1 MEKFVLGKKLRRLR
15 VKNCLTVSTLSEL
28 LMSHNILATE
38 RTIYRWEQDISIPDL
53 NTLKILSI
61 IYNVNLPSIFDNQN
75 SNRLSLTKDEIK
87 FIKMFRDNKTFYN
100 IVLLLTK

>member
-1 MEKFVLGKKLRRLR
+1 MNKFVLGKKLRRLR
-15 VKNCLTVSTLSEL
+15 IKNSLTVSTLSEIL
-28 LMSHNILATE
+28 SSHNILANE

-61 IYNVNLPSIFDNQN
+61 IYNVNLSSIFEKQN
-75 SNRLSLTKDEIK
+75 SKRVSLTKDEK
-87 FIKMFRDNKTFYN
+87 NFIKMYRENKKFNN

>member
-1 MEKFVLGKKLRRLR
+1 MNKFVLGKKLRRLR
-15 VKNCLTVSTLSEL
+15 IKNSLTVSALSEL
-28 LMSHNILATE
+28 LMSHNIKASE

-61 IYNVNLPSIFDNQN
+61 IFNVNLTSIFENPN
-75 SNRLSLTKDEIK
+75 SNRLSLTKDEIN
-87 FIKMFRDNKTFYN
+87 FIKMYRKNKNFNN

>member
-1 MEKFVLGKKLRRLR
+1 MNKFVLGKKLRRLR
-15 VKNCLTVSTLSEL
+15 IKNSLTVSALSEL
-28 LMSHNILATE
+28 LMSHNILASE

-61 IYNVNLPSIFDNQN
+61 IFNVNLTSIFENPN
-75 SNRLSLTKDEIK
+75 SNRLSLSKDEIN
-87 FIKMFRDNKTFYN
+87 FIKMYRKNKNFNN